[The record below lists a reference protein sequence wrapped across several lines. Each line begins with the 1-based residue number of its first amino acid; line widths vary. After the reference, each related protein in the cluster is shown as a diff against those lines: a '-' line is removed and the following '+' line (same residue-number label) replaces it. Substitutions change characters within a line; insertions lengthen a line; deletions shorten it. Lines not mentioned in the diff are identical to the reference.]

1 MGIGIDI
8 VKNERFISYIDDERK
23 LMKILSK
30 EEIEQLKM
38 FTSSKRKLEFIASRF
53 CVKEAIFKATG
64 EKKAMSEITIVNDL
78 QGKPFVL
85 NNNTIE
91 ISISHEKD
99 YSIAIASFK

>member
-8 VKNERFISYIDDERK
+8 VKNERFISFIEDERK

-30 EEIEQLKM
+30 EEMEQFKI
-38 FTSSKRKLEFIASRF
+38 FTSQKRKLEFLASRF
-53 CVKEAIFKATG
+53 SVKEAIFKATG
-64 EKKAMSEITIVNDL
+64 EKKAMNEITIVNDL

-85 NNNTIE
+85 NNNIE

-99 YSIAIASFK
+99 YSIAIALSK